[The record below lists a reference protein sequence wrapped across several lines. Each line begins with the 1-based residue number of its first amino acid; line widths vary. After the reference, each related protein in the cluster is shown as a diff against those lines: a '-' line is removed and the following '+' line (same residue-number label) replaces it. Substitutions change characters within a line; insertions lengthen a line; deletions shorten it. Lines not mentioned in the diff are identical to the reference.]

1 MTVYFTSTEKIWGK
15 NHFKCPNLILNYSK
29 LRFGFTQT
37 SPRLHFSFFIFRAL
51 KPCDQDSPI
60 SVCNG
65 NQSTS
70 YPARSQHEWPWMARK
85 GGRFNSPIH
94 SFIGMENTP
103 FLKEKPLRIPDH
115 FCGWLK
121 LKKKPEFSKNKQE
134 FNNWIAWTGG
144 SGVKTR
150 CKF

>member
-15 NHFKCPNLILNYSK
+15 NHFKCPNLILNYSQ
-29 LRFGFTQT
+29 LSVGFTQT

-65 NQSTS
+65 NQSTTQHVPS
-70 YPARSQHEWPWMARK
+70 TNDHEWHAKEGDSTPDSFVYWKGKHTFLERK
-85 GGRFNSPIH
+85 AIK
-94 SFIGMENTP
+94 NTWP
-103 FLKEKPLRIPDH
+103 

>member
-15 NHFKCPNLILNYSK
+15 NHFKCPNLILNYSQ
-29 LRFGFTQT
+29 LSIGFTQT

-51 KPCDQDSPI
+51 KPCDQGSPI

-85 GGRFNSPIH
+85 RGRCNSR
-94 SFIGMENTP
+94 FIRLLERKTH
-103 FLKEKPLRIPDH
+103 LSSEKSHQEYLTIFAVDWSWR
-115 FCGWLK
+115 K
-121 LKKKPEFSKNKQE
+121 SQSSRRTSKNS
-134 FNNWIAWTGG
+134 GG